1 MHPAKK
7 IKIYF
12 ITSKSKL
19 TRNYVSWSM
28 ISLNDR
34 PGVIVTTTI
43 ARILGNSESVP
54 GAQHLN

>member
-1 MHPAKK
+1 MHRAKK
-7 IKIYF
+7 IKINF

-34 PGVIVTTTI
+34 PGVIVTTTM
-43 ARILGNSESVP
+43 LES
-54 GAQHLN
+54 

>member
-1 MHPAKK
+1 MHRAKK

-34 PGVIVTTTI
+34 PGVIVTTTM
-43 ARILGNSESVP
+43 LES
-54 GAQHLN
+54 